1 MNFSSLSIT
10 GASPIGHWLDHS
22 GLNEGDVAQARAHWQ
37 AAERLVD
44 GVFAIAAALHLGPSR
59 LDGGLAGLPAHV
71 RSV

>member
-1 MNFSSLSIT
+1 MNFPSSSIT

-22 GLNEGDVAQARAHWQ
+22 GLNEGDVALARAHWHS
-37 AAERLVD
+37 AERLVA
-44 GVFAIAAALHLGPSR
+44 GAFAIAAALHLGPSR